1 MDERMDLK
9 KFLHIIKKR
18 MLTVILTVLCVSLLT
33 VGLSIFLLKPTYEAT
48 ENILIGKLTK
58 VEGEYANLQELSTTI
73 DFIKSP
79 VVLNSVKNE
88 LELEDDNQELEKK
101 IVVQNNKNS
110 QIVNVVVRDHDIEE
124 TKKLAHTI
132 AKTSVTKMGELGVK
146 DIKLLSDTD
155 GDPSVK
161 TVGSLALNVA
171 IGVVIGIFLGIGL
184 AMFREYWDDSIK
196 NVKEIE
202 IIHGLPVLG
211 QINLKSIKRS
221 SIKKSQREQQAAIL
235 NERKR
240 GQISV

>member
-33 VGLSIFLLKPTYEAT
+33 VGLSMFLLKPTYEAT

-58 VEGEYANLQELSTTI
+58 VEGEYANLQDLSTTI
-73 DFIKSP
+73 DVIKSP
-79 VVLNSVKNE
+79 VVLNSVKKE

-132 AKTSVTKMGELGVK
+132 AKTSVTKMGALGVK
-146 DIKLLSDTD
+146 DIQLLSDTD
-155 GDPSVK
+155 GDPAVK

-202 IIHGLPVLG
+202 TIHGLPVLG
-211 QINLKSIKRS
+211 KINLKSIKRS
-221 SIKKSQREQQAAIL
+221 SIKKSQKEQQAAIL